1 LPARKTR
8 KTPGPR
14 RPKEAVREKPPRRR
28 QNTAQFRMRILR
40 AAMTVFGRLGYADT
54 RVEDILEEAGIS
66 RPTFY
71 RYFKSKDDV
80 FDAVDE
86 VVSMSF
92 LQTWTSAVTS
102 VDGAAQKLEKGVDAY
117 LQWLYATG
125 PVASVTRRHPSHP
138 EIHITARRDEGRRM
152 IVDVLRKET
161 FETLGVEF
169 DPWLFSMLQAATE
182 RAGDLL
188 IDDGLRPGDADRA
201 KQSMMR
207 ILAATL
213 SEGEFPL
220 PPIPR
225 APRREESKQVRK
237 PRKKKTGSS
246 KQ

>member
-1 LPARKTR
+1 
-8 KTPGPR
+8 
-14 RPKEAVREKPPRRR
+14 
-28 QNTAQFRMRILR
+28 MSILR
-40 AAMTVFGRLGYADT
+40 AAMTVFGRLGHADT

-92 LQTWTSAVTS
+92 LQTWTSAVAS
-102 VDGAAQKLEKGVDAY
+102 VDDAPQKLEKGVDAY

-138 EIHITARRDEGRRM
+138 KMHITARREEGHRM
-152 IVDVLRKET
+152 ILDVFRKET
-161 FETLGVEF
+161 LETLGEEF
-169 DPWLFSMLQAATE
+169 DPWLFYMLQAATE
-182 RAGDLL
+182 KAADLL
-188 IDDGLRPGDADRA
+188 ISDGLRPGDAERA

-213 SEGEFPL
+213 SEGNVDL

-225 APRREESKQVRK
+225 APKAEEPKQGRK
-237 PRKKKTGSS
+237 PRKKTTSS

>member
-1 LPARKTR
+1 
-8 KTPGPR
+8 
-14 RPKEAVREKPPRRR
+14 
-28 QNTAQFRMRILR
+28 MRILR
-40 AAMTVFGRLGYADT
+40 AAMNVFGRLGYADT
-54 RVEDILEEAGIS
+54 RVEDILEEAKIC

-92 LQTWTSAVTS
+92 LQTWTSAVAS

-125 PVASVTRRHPSHP
+125 PVASVTRRHPSNPHTR
-138 EIHITARRDEGRRM
+138 ITARRDEGHRM
-152 IVDVLRKET
+152 IVDVFRKET
-161 FETLGVEF
+161 LDTLGEEF

-182 RAGDLL
+182 KAAELL
-188 IDDGLRPGDADRA
+188 INDGLRPGDAKRA

-213 SEGEFPL
+213 SEEALPL

-225 APRREESKQVRK
+225 APKRTTRKKVNKPRREQGGKSKR
-237 PRKKKTGSS
+237 
-246 KQ
+246 

>member
-1 LPARKTR
+1 
-8 KTPGPR
+8 
-14 RPKEAVREKPPRRR
+14 
-28 QNTAQFRMRILR
+28 
-40 AAMTVFGRLGYADT
+40 MTVFGRLGYPDT

-92 LQTWTSAVTS
+92 LQTWTSAVSS

-125 PVASVTRRHPSHP
+125 PVASVTRRYPSHP

-152 IVDVLRKET
+152 IVDVFRKET

-169 DPWLFSMLQAATE
+169 DPWLLSMLQAATE
-182 RAGDLL
+182 RAADLL
-188 IDDGLRPGDADRA
+188 IDDGLRPGDAERA
-201 KQSMMR
+201 KQSLMR

-213 SEGEFPL
+213 SEGDVVL

-225 APRREESKQVRK
+225 TPKTEKPKRSKKQT
-237 PRKKKTGSS
+237 RKKPTGSS
-246 KQ
+246 K